1 MEHGLR
7 RAVELVKDLEH
18 RSYEEWLR
26 ELDVFTLEK
35 RRLWEDFTN
44 LYKYLKGG
52 CNMSIGFP
60 SNK

>member
-52 CNMSIGFP
+52 RNMSIGFP